1 MNMFCDCEMN
11 EEMNHQ
17 KMSNSIMISAL
28 NQQLDF
34 LQVQQELHMAM
45 YLHIMPANLLNFK
58 DITL

>member
-11 EEMNHQ
+11 GEMNRW

-34 LQVQQELHMAM
+34 LQVQQELHIAM
-45 YLHIMPANLLNFK
+45 YLHIMPANRLNFK
-58 DITL
+58 YITL